1 MGKSRAESSSPKTNN
16 RLVKGLFGLEFMLL
30 SGFGLFF
37 FGWDSFCF
45 SLVAFAV
52 SWTLISQAITSVE
65 VKPDG
70 LVGKNKQGRKK
81 KQDST
86 TESIGIFFGALTGAV
101 LGGLILLIMA
111 MVFVYIVFGSH

>member
-1 MGKSRAESSSPKTNN
+1 MGESRAESSSPKTNN
-16 RLVKGLFGLEFMLL
+16 RLVKGLFGFEFMLL
-30 SGFGLFF
+30 SGLGLFF

-65 VKPDG
+65 VKPDA
-70 LVGKNKQGRKK
+70 LAGKN

>member
-1 MGKSRAESSSPKTNN
+1 MGESRAESSSPKTNN
-16 RLVKGLFGLEFMLL
+16 RLVKGLFGFEFMLL
-30 SGFGLFF
+30 SGLGLFF

-65 VKPDG
+65 VKPDA
-70 LVGKNKQGRKK
+70 LVGKN